1 MEVGQQLFEARQGR
15 HLTLADIS
23 RTTKIPVH
31 LLEAIERNDI
41 DHLPPRLFAR
51 AFVRAYANEVGVNPD
66 LLLDT
71 FENPE
76 IEPSERELPIPN
88 VTVEEPAS
96 SRPLFFV
103 LALSAACSLYFG
115 FTPKTSPTEQPQA
128 DIAKPLQLAPD
139 RAEVITPTAPPAN
152 ADVVFQIQSHGGCV
166 VAVTADGHQVAS
178 RLMPPGQPLTVKA
191 RGEII
196 LRVGDTSSCT
206 TTAVD
211 PTILPARRAA
221 YVPAAELVVAGSAAE
236 PSLAKSVAADDPVV
250 LASPPD
256 SESSPATSDA
266 VIPLPD
272 QAPPPALVEQF

>member
-1 MEVGQQLFEARQGR
+1 MEVGQQLFEARRGR

-41 DHLPPRLFAR
+41 DHLPPRFFAR

-66 LLLDT
+66 RLLDT
-71 FENPE
+71 FEQPE
-76 IEPSERELPIPN
+76 IEQSERELPILN

-103 LALSAACSLYFG
+103 LALGAACSLYFG
-115 FTPKTSPTEQPQA
+115 LTSRTRPTEQPRA

-139 RAEVITPTAPPAN
+139 RAEVVTPTAPPAN

-166 VAVTADGHQVAS
+166 VAVTADGRPVAS

-191 RGEII
+191 RGEIV
-196 LRVGDTSSCT
+196 LRVGDTSSCA

-211 PTILPARRAA
+211 PTILPAGRAA
-221 YVPAAELVVAGSAAE
+221 YVPAAELVVAGPAK
-236 PSLAKSVAADDPVV
+236 PSLPKSVAADDPVV